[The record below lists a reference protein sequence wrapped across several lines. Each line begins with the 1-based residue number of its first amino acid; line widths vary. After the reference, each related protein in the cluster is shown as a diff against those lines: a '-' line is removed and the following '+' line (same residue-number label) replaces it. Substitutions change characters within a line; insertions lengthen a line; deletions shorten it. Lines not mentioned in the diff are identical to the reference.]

1 MDLKEWINQKLGSD
15 ISPDE
20 FLEIYS
26 GVLNAVLK
34 SFNPKDFPNSTIE
47 LITDLLSIKES
58 FSRIVFHNRE
68 MRNELNGFLID
79 IEQRLIQFQAETQAT
94 QSPLFLSFQRKDF
107 VSAREVLKK
116 KVLDV
121 GFAYKNST
129 LTRLDNF
136 RKVLRLIGVIGVWEK
151 KNEKKKVQ

>member
-1 MDLKEWINQKLGSD
+1 
-15 ISPDE
+15 
-20 FLEIYS
+20 
-26 GVLNAVLK
+26 
-34 SFNPKDFPNSTIE
+34 
-47 LITDLLSIKES
+47 
-58 FSRIVFHNRE
+58 

-136 RKVLRLIGVIGVWEK
+136 RKVLRLIGVIGV
-151 KNEKKKVQ
+151 